1 VRTFRLTVS
10 TLSVALALSA
20 CSGSSATPIPSVAIP
35 SVAIPSVA
43 IPSVAIPPIAVPAA
57 VAIAGFAYAPATLA
71 VKVGTEV
78 TWANTDQAD
87 HTVTFD
93 DTKVKGSGNMPKGS
107 TYKNTFD
114 AAGTFAYHCR
124 IHPTMTGTV
133 TVS

>member
-1 VRTFRLTVS
+1 MRTFRLTVS

-20 CSGSSATPIPSVAIP
+20 CSGSSATP
-35 SVAIPSVA
+35 IPSVA